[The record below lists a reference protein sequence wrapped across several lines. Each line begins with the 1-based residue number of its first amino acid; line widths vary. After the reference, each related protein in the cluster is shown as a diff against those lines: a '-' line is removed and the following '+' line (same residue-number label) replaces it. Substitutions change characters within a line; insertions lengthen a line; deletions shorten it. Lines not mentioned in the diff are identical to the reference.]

1 MAGRYEAV
9 SVGAVRCRWILA
21 SAAALL
27 LAACSGDDPAPSATP
42 TTSGS
47 AVSTTTSSVVATT
60 TSSPPTSA
68 APSTTPAETT
78 VEPSPSTSELAT
90 TTTPEGIPP
99 RVTFPDDP
107 DKQAVVDAVY
117 AYFDALNAAQAQPAD
132 PVLRAEVESTLAA
145 PVLARVT
152 AFLDGLVEK
161 GEAFIDL
168 GNQSSQLLIFEGVVS
183 VVDEAAL
190 VDGCVVDRTSH
201 VALGA
206 IPDDDRVLDDEIV
219 AALLSYSLVKTDTGW
234 RVADLS
240 VVERFEG
247 SERCA
252 D

>member
-1 MAGRYEAV
+1 MAGRCAGV
-9 SVGAVRCRWILA
+9 SVGVVRCRWILA

-47 AVSTTTSSVVATT
+47 SATT
-60 TSSPPTSA
+60 TSSDEVPTTSVPVTSA
-68 APSTTPAETT
+68 APSTTLVVGTT
-78 VEPSPSTSELAT
+78 VEPAPPTSDAAT
-90 TTTPEGIPP
+90 TTTPAGIPP

-132 PVLRAEVESTLAA
+132 PVVRAEVESTLAA

-168 GNQSSQLLIFEGVVS
+168 GSQSSQLLIFEGVVS

-206 IPDDDRVLDDEIV
+206 TPDEDRVLDDEVV

-247 SERCA
+247 SEQCA